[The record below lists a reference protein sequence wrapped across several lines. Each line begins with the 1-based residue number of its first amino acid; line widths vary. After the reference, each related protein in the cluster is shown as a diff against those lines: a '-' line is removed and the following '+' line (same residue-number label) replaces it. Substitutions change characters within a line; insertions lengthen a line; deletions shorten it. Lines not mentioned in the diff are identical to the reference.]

1 MQRSQQR
8 ILTTHTGSLPRPRP
22 LLDLLIRQEREEQ
35 IDTGE
40 FDRLT
45 EVAVKD
51 VIDKQLTAGIDI
63 GNDGEQPRSGF
74 AGYVTQRMIGFGGGA
89 TRPPWRDFV
98 DFPDFAEL
106 MQQRIANLKLAA
118 TFTTPQVI
126 AEIQYK
132 DLSAATHECD
142 LFLRCTQTQ
151 P

>member
-22 LLDLLIRQEREEQ
+22 LLDLLIRQERGER
-35 IDTGE
+35 IDTVE

-45 EVAVKD
+45 EAAVKD

-74 AGYVTQRMIGFGGGA
+74 AAYVTQRMIGFGGGA
-89 TRPPWRDFV
+89 TRPPWHEFV

-106 MQQRIANLKLAA
+106 WQQRMAQVKTTAA
-118 TFTTPQVI
+118 FTTPQAI
-126 AEIQYK
+126 AEI
-132 DLSAATHECD
+132 
-142 LFLRCTQTQ
+142 
-151 P
+151 